1 MMSPRF
7 SIIMPV
13 YNAGAYFAGAVE
25 SVLSQSYP
33 DFELILVDDGATDGS
48 GQACDK
54 FAAADQK
61 VRVMHVPNG
70 GICKARNIGIA
81 AARGE
86 YIMFCDHDDEYLPG
100 YLAEVS
106 KAIDEYDSPDIVKV
120 NHETLRRWPTGDTAV
135 EFSGSLVR
143 TQVVNKGGTLK
154 YSFFTD
160 LVSGIWDGAYKR
172 ELILKQSLSFDES
185 FKTGGEDIFF
195 SLHAFSVAMRAI
207 WLEKVLYRHY
217 ENMSL
222 STSSRCQPGLVNCYY
237 RAIEYETT
245 AWRTSDLSWAV
256 ARFRRWIIR
265 LDKYVL
271 DASGCDFSRFRKA
284 RIMSKFMRMLLP
296 AASVWKGNAS
306 WCGVSDRVLLMF
318 AALRLSW
325 LFGLL
330 RAFRPRRTRH
340 VA

>member
-1 MMSPRF
+1 MSPRF

-25 SVLSQSYP
+25 SVLNQSYP
-33 DFELILVDDGATDGS
+33 NFELILVDDGATDGS

-54 FAAADQK
+54 FAAADQR

-120 NHETLRRWPTGDTAV
+120 NHETLRRWHTGDTAV
-135 EFSGSLVR
+135 EYSGSSMR
-143 TQVVNKGGTLK
+143 TQVVNKGDRLK

-160 LVSGIWDGAYKR
+160 LVSVIWDGAYKR
-172 ELILKQSLSFDES
+172 EFVFAGSLIFDET
-185 FKTGGEDIFF
+185 FRFGGEDFLF
-195 SLHAFSVAMRAI
+195 MLRALSASNGVI
-207 WLEKVLYRHY
+207 WLEKVMYRHY
-217 ENMSL
+217 ENLAS
-222 STSSRCQPGLVNCYY
+222 STSSRCHPELVGDYL
-237 RAIEYETT
+237 RTIEYETT
-245 AWRTSDLSWAV
+245 IWRTVDLSWNV

-271 DASGCDFSRFRKA
+271 DASGCEFSRLHKA
-284 RIMSKFMRMLLP
+284 RIISQFMRMLLP
-296 AASVWKGNAS
+296 AASVWKGDAS
-306 WCGVSDRVLLMF
+306 GCGMSDRVLLAF
-318 AALRLSW
+318 AAFRMGW

-330 RAFRPRRTRH
+330 RAFRPKWTRRTS
-340 VA
+340 

>member
-1 MMSPRF
+1 MSPRF

-54 FAAADQK
+54 FAAADQR

-120 NHETLRRWPTGDTAV
+120 NHETLRRWSTGETSV
-135 EFSGSLVR
+135 EYSGSSVR
-143 TQVVNKGGTLK
+143 TQVVNNGDRPK

-160 LVSGIWDGAYKR
+160 LVSAIWDGAFRR
-172 ELILKQSLSFDES
+172 ELIHSLSISFDS
-185 FKTGGEDIFF
+185 LFRFGCEDIYFMLHVF
-195 SLHAFSVAMRAI
+195 SAANRIV
-207 WLEKVLYRHY
+207 WLEQILYRHY
-217 ENMSL
+217 ENMAL
-222 STSSRCQPGLVNCYY
+222 STSSKCHPELVDDYF
-237 RAIEYETT
+237 RTIEYETT
-245 AWRTSDLSWAV
+245 AWRTSDLSWTV

-265 LDKYVL
+265 LDKYVF
-271 DASGCDFSRFRKA
+271 DASGCDFSRLHKA

-306 WCGVSDRVLLMF
+306 GCGVSDRVLLMF